1 MAFAALAF
9 TTFPAEGQDRDELA
23 RRHFES
29 GAAYFAEAEYEEA
42 LRAFRKAYELSNR
55 PQILLNVAVVEE
67 RLGNLPGAVEAL
79 DDYLAKNPQDP
90 EVDTIRLRR
99 NRLAQRI
106 APTAADPPP
115 PEEPQQRVPPPP
127 PQQPTPPPEREP
139 NRVPAYIAFSV
150 GGLTGLGAALTGL
163 GAKAEYDELESD
175 CGGSCTD
182 DQTSTGETLA
192 LTSTILTGVAVLG
205 VGAGVVLWFLAERD
219 ESTETV
225 GSSPRVSV
233 SAGPGGGYAQARWRF

>member
-1 MAFAALAF
+1 MAFAAAVSVA
-9 TTFPAEGQDRDELA
+9 FPAEGQDKDELA

-67 RLGNLPGAVEAL
+67 RMGNLPGAVQAL
-79 DDYLAKNPQDP
+79 DEYLAKNPQDP
-90 EVDTIRLRR
+90 EADTIRLRR

-106 APTAADPPP
+106 TPATTEPPTPEDQGKIEPPP
-115 PEEPQQRVPPPP
+115 PPPPPPP
-127 PQQPTPPPEREP
+127 PQREP

-182 DQTSTGETLA
+182 DQTSTGEALA
-192 LTSTILTGVAVLG
+192 LTSSILTGVAVLS
-205 VGAGVVLWFLAERD
+205 VGAGVVLWFLAED
-219 ESTETV
+219 ASTETV
-225 GSSPRVSV
+225 ARSPRVSV